1 MGRSLALRPF
11 LCLHFLLSFGFAL
24 DFVNVLDFK
33 YGVGIYQT
41 CSEASPGPCA
51 TSVAFAQNWDCLAGT
66 FSIAEDLQGSWRP
79 SFSRLWAPTSYCESN
94 AISKCALALPAVQA
108 AAQTQCFSLPDLSL
122 ALADGDGSHLH
133 PWYQAV
139 GGIFTGVSTAVEL
152 SWRTSIL
159 PGGAI
164 TSQSEVPTKIPE
176 PKEENTQR
184 RQRKGQCWVWSS
196 YAVPTLSAF
205 AASGLSC
212 YATIAPSEWT
222 TTLGASWCSYD
233 DAYDEHDAHA
243 EYSSTAT
250 ATMQSCASFCPFGS
264 SGPIC
269 ADRDAGA
276 GAQRI
281 AQLSASSVDL
291 PLDVQQKV
299 QSESRKQGKRAIKDL
314 QVAAKS
320 LGEARTAYEEALLA
334 RTQHIS
340 SWKSFLAEAVKN
352 WTDYAKMFEQ
362 NEQALQMRISSAR
375 EQFQEAKECLDAS
388 KTAAGQVT
396 EISDEEELPGDSE
409 TSAMQITESIQTLS
423 NSLLKLSKDAESIQ
437 VEGPAA
443 KRPRMEES
451 SAGEDSKQPFS

>member
-250 ATMQSCASFCPFGS
+250 ATMQSCASF
-264 SGPIC
+264 
-269 ADRDAGA
+269 
-276 GAQRI
+276 
-281 AQLSASSVDL
+281 
-291 PLDVQQKV
+291 
-299 QSESRKQGKRAIKDL
+299 
-314 QVAAKS
+314 
-320 LGEARTAYEEALLA
+320 
-334 RTQHIS
+334 
-340 SWKSFLAEAVKN
+340 
-352 WTDYAKMFEQ
+352 
-362 NEQALQMRISSAR
+362 
-375 EQFQEAKECLDAS
+375 
-388 KTAAGQVT
+388 
-396 EISDEEELPGDSE
+396 
-409 TSAMQITESIQTLS
+409 
-423 NSLLKLSKDAESIQ
+423 
-437 VEGPAA
+437 
-443 KRPRMEES
+443 
-451 SAGEDSKQPFS
+451 

>member
-1 MGRSLALRPF
+1 
-11 LCLHFLLSFGFAL
+11 
-24 DFVNVLDFK
+24 
-33 YGVGIYQT
+33 
-41 CSEASPGPCA
+41 
-51 TSVAFAQNWDCLAGT
+51 VAFAQNWDCLAGT